1 MDEQIIWP
9 SQSNCVQG
17 GAIAQLQAVLDR
29 LHTQRAKKARN
40 DILQDVAI
48 NKMAPPEK
56 GRRTAKA
63 AVHPHPAKADPLLKL
78 KAPKPVFINAEQN
91 SVFGFNSRA
100 PPSDVEME
108 VGDVE
113 GAEERPAEEA
123 FKHSESHNNNSESQ
137 SFYCIL

>member
-1 MDEQIIWP
+1 
-9 SQSNCVQG
+9 
-17 GAIAQLQAVLDR
+17 
-29 LHTQRAKKARN
+29 
-40 DILQDVAI
+40 
-48 NKMAPPEK
+48 MAPPEK
-56 GRRTAKA
+56 GRQTAKA
-63 AVHPHPAKADPLLKL
+63 AVHPHPPKADPLLKS
-78 KAPKPVFINAEQN
+78 KMPKPAFINAEQN

-123 FKHSESHNNNSESQ
+123 FNHSKSHNNNGESQ